1 MNSSGPSVPE
11 WSWLCGVPGSRTCS
25 ASGVTVW
32 SREGGRHGGD
42 QSNKQ
47 LHHAVGEERGRRT
60 CREEDREEK

>member
-32 SREGGRHGGD
+32 GRRKGD
-42 QSNKQ
+42 TEEFKGRWKDNKQ
-47 LHHAVGEERGRRT
+47 VHHAVGQERGKGRMT
-60 CREEDREEK
+60 CR